1 MIIYNYKYGFT
12 PHEKEINNLIGKA
25 PSFIQRIRQ
34 KRSGCSRMRVVK
46 MSESL
51 RQHFSLNDD
60 TVFGSIELRQKGIV
74 LYLFKNTICV
84 AWLIPFHQ
92 LILYKTETWGIHAS
106 GNFIQFID
114 EKWRNK
120 SFMDN
125 LLKIKSE
132 SSRDYANFY

>member
-1 MIIYNYKYGFT
+1 
-12 PHEKEINNLIGKA
+12 
-25 PSFIQRIRQ
+25 
-34 KRSGCSRMRVVK
+34 

-60 TVFGSIELRQKGIV
+60 TVFGSIELRPKGIV